1 METVL
6 NVKLDIV
13 LKKDNVL
20 LLLIKAT
27 QSVQK
32 NLIEVEVNLVKNGE
46 NGVKLDSVTVL
57 EEAKDIVVI
66 VTDGTWMNQTEELD
80 KITQE

>member
-20 LLLIKAT
+20 LLLIKET

-66 VTDGTWMNQTEELD
+66 VTDGT
-80 KITQE
+80 